1 MVEVGGEDQTSSPES
16 GGKMKKKLAL
26 FLALIICLFAAGC
39 GTALVVDSDGDQPD
53 IDLNDGICKTVNND
67 CTLRAAIMEANVSD
81 DISEI
86 SFQNITTIN
95 PISPLPPITINNAR
109 IDGGGSVKINGSAIG
124 GNNVIGI
131 EIQDASN
138 VYIQGVTI
146 SHFNWG
152 IYINSRDG
160 SAKNNIIGALPA
172 EAGDP
177 KKGNNIIY
185 NSIGIII
192 DGDQAANN
200 TISGN
205 HIGIDLNGSTPRPNS
220 LASIQISGGANNNLI
235 GSISG
240 SGIFA
245 GGNLISGNGGPG
257 IWLLDADQNH
267 ISGNFIGSNLAGTER
282 VENYE
287 GIRISHGSFHNSI
300 GYDETGSGSMNLI
313 SGNEING
320 IAISESN
327 NNFISGNY
335 IGTTFDG
342 TQELHNTH
350 GIWIEFGSGGN
361 IIGTNGDGVNDQ
373 AERNLISG
381 NLQFGIYIN
390 KDGISNVIAGNFIGT
405 KIDGS
410 TPLGNGWG
418 GVTTNGDNTRIGT
431 NGDQK
436 SDLLEANIIAG
447 SGTSGINIS
456 SNYNV
461 VAGNFIGVDKAG
473 LTDIGNALAGIR
485 VHGDYN
491 LIGTNGD
498 GAADL
503 NERNIV
509 SGNGEQ
515 NQGVG
520 ISIYGNNNIVAGN
533 LVGTDSNGL
542 ANLGNETTGI
552 TLQNGA
558 TGNLIGTDG
567 DGISDTLERNLVSGN
582 GRQGIALYDAT
593 SNTIAGNLIGTDIT
607 GTSALPNGHN
617 ASQAY
622 GAIHLGPGANLNV
635 IGTNGNGQN
644 DAAEGNLISGN
655 DHLYG
660 IEVSGPNCQNNA
672 ITGNIIGL
680 DITGSL
686 ILGNAGGILLGIDAD
701 NNLIGTNA
709 DGIGDVHEGNMI
721 GGNQTTGILNAGS
734 NNQIS
739 GNFIG
744 TDKFG
749 IADLGNGGPGID
761 IVEPS
766 SDIVIGGS
774 NQKANTIAFNK
785 GSGISILG
793 TNANKIRILNNSIHS
808 NDRLGIDL
816 ASDSGLYDVLI
827 NDPGDVDAGPNDL
840 LNYPLLTKATSIISY
855 VSVSGE
861 MLNGLPFTS
870 FHVQFFSNPICD
882 SPSGHG
888 EGKTYLGSRQVFTDI
903 YGNAPFTASFPASV
917 PAGHFITSTATA
929 YGNTSEFSACVEV
942 TASED
947 TYTGEIDENPCDQ
960 FNQDD
965 MSLVTF
971 NYRPGT
977 GVFSLYVKN
986 PEPYPTDGP
995 TGSWDYTAL
1004 LGKRPSSLT
1013 SFLDFD
1019 DRIYFDFVIPE
1030 EYLNTKQTLQIFSN
1044 YCFPPF
1050 YVNDGVSILGNDPSD
1065 PEPAICHEDL
1075 SPSACAAAGGDTNN
1089 ANGKCICP

>member
-1 MVEVGGEDQTSSPES
+1 VEVGGEDQTSSPES

-26 FLALIICLFAAGC
+26 LISLMICLFAAGC
-39 GTALVVDSDGDQPD
+39 GAALVVDSDGDHPD
-53 IDLNDGICKTVNND
+53 IDLADGVCKTVNND

-86 SFQNITTIN
+86 TFQNITTIN

-109 IDGGGSVKINGSAIG
+109 IDGGGNVKINGSAIG

-138 VYIQGVTI
+138 IYIQGVTI
-146 SHFNWG
+146 SHFHRG
-152 IYINSRDG
+152 IYIHSHDG
-160 SAKNNIIGALPA
+160 TAKNNIIGALPS
-172 EAGDP
+172 EAGNLS
-177 KKGNNIIY
+177 KGN
-185 NSIGIII
+185 III
-192 DGDQAANN
+192 NN
-200 TISGN
+200 VLGIAIYGENASNNSVSGN
-205 HIGIDLNGSTPRPNS
+205 FIGVDTDGSTPRPNEV
-220 LASIQISGGANNNLI
+220 AGVQISGSANNNLI
-235 GSISG
+235 GSTSG
-240 SGIFA
+240 SGIPS
-245 GGNLISGNGGPG
+245 GGNLISGNVGTG
-257 IWLLDADQNH
+257 IWFLDADENH
-267 ISGNFIGSNLAGTER
+267 ISGNFIGSNLAGNAR

-287 GIRISHGSFHNSI
+287 GIRISNGSHGNNI
-300 GYDETGSGSMNLI
+300 GYNLEGEGSMNLI
-313 SGNEING
+313 SGNEFFG
-320 IAISESN
+320 IAISSSN

-335 IGTTFDG
+335 VGTRING
-342 TQELHNTH
+342 SESMHNAF
-350 GIWIEFGSGGN
+350 GIWIKDGAMGN
-361 IIGTNGDGVNDQ
+361 IIGTIGDGVNDQ
-373 AERNLISG
+373 AEGNLISG
-381 NLQFGIYIN
+381 NLE
-390 KDGISNVIAGNFIGT
+390 DGIHIHNGCTSSVVAGNLIGT
-405 KIDGS
+405 KIDGL
-410 TPLGNGWG
+410 TALGNGSG
-418 GVTTNGDNTRIGT
+418 GIITEGDNTRIGT
-431 NGDQK
+431 NGDQT
-436 SDLLEANIIAG
+436 SDLLEANVIGG
-447 SGTSGINIS
+447 SGTSGINVS
-456 SNYNV
+456 SDYNV
-461 VAGNFIGVDKAG
+461 IAGNLIGVDKAG
-473 LTDIGNALAGIR
+473 LIAIGNALTGIL
-485 VHGDYN
+485 VHGDN
-491 LIGTNGD
+491 NVIGTNGD

-520 ISIYGNNNIVAGN
+520 ISIYGNNNVVAGN

-542 ANLGNETTGI
+542 DVLGNEATGI

-567 DGISDTLERNLVSGN
+567 DGISDDLERNLVSGN

-617 ASQAY
+617 ATQAY
-622 GAIHLGPGANLNV
+622 GAIHLGPGSNLNV

-680 DITGSL
+680 DITGSS
-686 ILGNAGGILLGIDAD
+686 ILGNIGGIVLGIGAD

-709 DGIGDVHEGNMI
+709 DGLGDIHEGNMI

-734 NNQIS
+734 NIQIS

-749 IADLGNGGPGID
+749 TADLGNGGPGIN

-774 NQKANTIAFNK
+774 NQKANIIAFNK
-785 GSGISILG
+785 NVGVSVSGL
-793 TNANKIRILNNSIHS
+793 NANNVRILNNSIHS
-808 NDRLGIDL
+808 NDRIGIDL
-816 ASDSGLYDVLI
+816 ASSSGLYDVLI
-827 NDPGDVDAGPNDL
+827 NDPGDIDAGPNDL
-840 LNYPLLTKATSIISY
+840 LNYPLLTKATSVISY

-903 YGNAPFTASFPASV
+903 YGNAPFTASFPALV

-942 TASED
+942 AASED
-947 TYTGEIDENPCDQ
+947 TYAGEIDDNPCDQ

-995 TGSWDYTAL
+995 TGSWDYTAV
-1004 LGKRPSSLT
+1004 LGERPSSLT

-1050 YVNDGVSILGNDPSD
+1050 YVNDGVSILGKDPS
-1065 PEPAICHEDL
+1065 PAICHEDL
-1075 SPSACAAAGGDTNN
+1075 SPSACAAAGGTTSS